1 MAFLLQNSKKQL
13 NVPIPKRLSTST
25 NNSQNREKK
34 KINGFLLMTHIR
46 PLWWSKAMDYIFLS
60 FLPSACHRTTTV
72 IASFV
77 VKNVTPVF
85 SESLK
90 VNTGKVVYTCHLDQI
105 KQRSMEIHFSFEEA
119 PLLILFIRKWQ
130 VFVPNG
136 LKFK

>member
-1 MAFLLQNSKKQL
+1 
-13 NVPIPKRLSTST
+13 
-25 NNSQNREKK
+25 
-34 KINGFLLMTHIR
+34 MTHIR

-60 FLPSACHRTTTV
+60 FLPSACHRTTRV

>member
-1 MAFLLQNSKKQL
+1 M
-13 NVPIPKRLSTST
+13 
-25 NNSQNREKK
+25 
-34 KINGFLLMTHIR
+34 
-46 PLWWSKAMDYIFLS
+46 
-60 FLPSACHRTTTV
+60 

-77 VKNVTPVF
+77 VKSVTPIF

-105 KQRSMEIHFSFEEA
+105 KQRLMETHFLFEEA

-136 LKFK
+136 LKFR

>member
-1 MAFLLQNSKKQL
+1 MFQLLRGWALLQTTIRIGKK
-13 NVPIPKRLSTST
+13 
-25 NNSQNREKK
+25 KK
-34 KINGFLLMTHIR
+34 KINGFLLMTHIS
-46 PLWWSKAMDYIFLS
+46 PLWWSKTMDYIFLS
-60 FLPSACHRTTTV
+60 FLPSACHRTTRV

-77 VKNVTPVF
+77 VKNVTPFF

-105 KQRSMEIHFSFEEA
+105 KQRSVGIHFSFEEA

>member
-1 MAFLLQNSKKQL
+1 
-13 NVPIPKRLSTST
+13 
-25 NNSQNREKK
+25 
-34 KINGFLLMTHIR
+34 MTHIR

-60 FLPSACHRTTTV
+60 FLPSACHRTTRV

-77 VKNVTPVF
+77 VKKCHPLFF

-105 KQRSMEIHFSFEEA
+105 KQRSVGIHFSFEEA

>member
-1 MAFLLQNSKKQL
+1 
-13 NVPIPKRLSTST
+13 
-25 NNSQNREKK
+25 
-34 KINGFLLMTHIR
+34 MTHIK
-46 PLWWSKAMDYIFLS
+46 PLWWSKAVDYIFLS
-60 FLPSACHRTTTV
+60 FLPSACHRTTRV

-90 VNTGKVVYTCHLDQI
+90 VNTGKVVYTCHLHQI
-105 KQRSMEIHFSFEEA
+105 KQRSMKIHFFFEEA